1 MSKRSLTLVSVL
13 SLAATV
19 TVAGMQSPELGLGKP
34 NASIEEPFS
43 DAVGLAELRDG
54 RVVVSDRI
62 ERTYSVADFRTRER
76 RTIGRNGI
84 GPTEYQVPFGPIRW
98 RGDTLLGYDPQN
110 RRLLKIIEDGTF
122 VGSVSFPAPR
132 VGGINSYSVPRGVDP
147 DGRIYW
153 DSPIIQMEPVVQR
166 LMQARIVRW
175 LPGADSVEEAQR
187 FADHADFEHRFR
199 YRAIPQTDAWVV
211 APDGRIG
218 VLSAAEYRLRWFR
231 NGAAVETGPPI
242 PHTPLRLTSADREA
256 FRAKK
261 ALEPMSGAS
270 TSGSPGAMPLMG
282 VERARASFPDSI
294 FPEIMP
300 PFEIGGALLSPGG
313 DIWVKRTGP
322 ARETS
327 PRVDV
332 LDASG
337 KLRGVV
343 RLPVRTRL
351 FAVGKDWIYL
361 INSDENGLQTLERY
375 AYPASL
381 KPR

>member
-1 MSKRSLTLVSVL
+1 MQIRTSHGILA
-13 SLAATV
+13 LAAF
-19 TVAGMQSPELGLGKP
+19 VAAANPQNAEHTLGRP

-43 DAVGLAELRDG
+43 DAVGLVELRDG
-54 RVVVSDRI
+54 RVIVSDRI
-62 ERTYSVADFRTRER
+62 ERTYSVADFRNRER

-110 RRLLKIIEDGTF
+110 RRLLKITEDGTF
-122 VGSVSFPAPR
+122 VGSFSFPAPR

-153 DSPIIQMEPVVQR
+153 DSPIIEMQPVVKR

-175 LPGADSVEEAQR
+175 RPGADSVEEAQR
-187 FADHADFEHRFR
+187 FADHGEFEHRFR
-199 YRAIPQTDAWVV
+199 FRPMPQTDAWVV

-218 VLSAAEYRLRWFR
+218 ILSAAEYRLRWYR
-231 NGAAVETGPPI
+231 NGTLVETGPPI
-242 PHTPLRLTSADREA
+242 PHTPLRLTSADRDA

-261 ALEPMSGAS
+261 ALEPISGAS
-270 TSGSPGAMPLMG
+270 ANGQPGAMPLMG
-282 VERARASFPDSI
+282 IERAKASFPDSL
-294 FPEIMP
+294 FPDIVP
-300 PFEIGGALLSPGG
+300 PFEVGGAMLSPGG

-327 PRVDV
+327 PRLDV
-332 LDASG
+332 LDGAG

-343 RLPVRTRL
+343 RLPSRTKLLALGR
-351 FAVGKDWIYL
+351 DWIYL
-361 INSDENGLQTLERY
+361 INSDDNGLQTLERY
-375 AYPASL
+375 AYPAAL
-381 KPR
+381 KR